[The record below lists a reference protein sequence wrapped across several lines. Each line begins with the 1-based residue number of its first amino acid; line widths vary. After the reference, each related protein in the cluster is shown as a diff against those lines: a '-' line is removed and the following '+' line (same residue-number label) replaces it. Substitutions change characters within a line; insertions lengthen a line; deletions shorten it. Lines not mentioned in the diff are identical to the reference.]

1 MSFAQEVAASK
12 AAPTEAPAPTQ
23 AEAFE
28 ATNDIMNVGINDA
41 PATPEAKTEPVVTDT
56 KPPQS
61 NAPTN
66 APIRIGT
73 KEFTTAEAALQYAT
87 ELEAA
92 RIAEEAFNRGVQ
104 AAKPPE
110 AEVKAKSYIDE
121 MAEELF
127 SDPAKVIARII
138 EETEKKTKATIRQ
151 EDASRI
157 EVKNTWD
164 NFYSQHTDLSQNEDI
179 VKWITERDRAELSP
193 LPVDQGLKIVAE
205 RARAVIN
212 KIRKDNVTE
221 TELPSG
227 KATVARSGGTQAPQI
242 ISTEQKPIDF
252 IHQVNKHRKRG

>member
-1 MSFAQEVAASK
+1 MSFAQEVAAAK
-12 AAPTEAPAPTQ
+12 AAPEAPAPTQ

-41 PATPEAKTEPVVTDT
+41 PADPAAPDVKSEPVVTDA

-61 NAPTN
+61 S

-73 KEFTTAEAALQYAT
+73 KEFTTPEAALQYAT

-151 EDASRI
+151 EDASKI
-157 EVKNTWD
+157 EVENTW
-164 NFYSQHTDLSQNEDI
+164 NSFYSQHTDLSQNQDI

-227 KATVARSGGTQAPQI
+227 KSAVARSGGSPAPQI